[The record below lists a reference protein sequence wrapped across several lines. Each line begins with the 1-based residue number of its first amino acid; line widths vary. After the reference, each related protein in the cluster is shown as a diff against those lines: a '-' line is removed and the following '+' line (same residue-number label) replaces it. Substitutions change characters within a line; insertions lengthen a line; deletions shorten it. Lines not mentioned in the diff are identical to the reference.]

1 MQKFIGGIGCFWDET
16 EYHGVPGII
25 STECGYCGG
34 KNATITYEQVC
45 GGDTE
50 HIEVVKVTFNP
61 KVISYT
67 DLLDIF
73 WKNHNPTTL
82 NQQGPDIGT
91 QYRSVIFYYSDLQK
105 VCAEKSAEEIQSNFS
120 NPIVTQIIRKD
131 KFYRAEE
138 YHQNYLNKNNLGSCG
153 I

>member
-1 MQKFIGGIGCFWDET
+1 MGNT
-16 EYHGVPGII
+16 NH
-25 STECGYCGG
+25 
-34 KNATITYEQVC
+34 A
-45 GGDTE
+45 
-50 HIEVVKVTFNP
+50 EVVHINFNP
-61 KVISYT
+61 KVISYIN
-67 DLLDIF
+67 LLDVF

-91 QYRSVIFYYSDLQK
+91 QYRSVIFYYSDAQRLI
-105 VCAEKSAEEIQSNFS
+105 AEKSMEEVKNNFS
-120 NPIVTQIIRKD
+120 NPIVTQIIPKN